1 MGETGATERG
11 WIEGPMTTPEKRI
24 GTESGS
30 SRLDCKVCDLSIII
44 KTELGEGEMVRCF
57 RCDAYV
63 RETTE

>member
-1 MGETGATERG
+1 
-11 WIEGPMTTPEKRI
+11 MTTPEKRI
-24 GTESGS
+24 STESGS